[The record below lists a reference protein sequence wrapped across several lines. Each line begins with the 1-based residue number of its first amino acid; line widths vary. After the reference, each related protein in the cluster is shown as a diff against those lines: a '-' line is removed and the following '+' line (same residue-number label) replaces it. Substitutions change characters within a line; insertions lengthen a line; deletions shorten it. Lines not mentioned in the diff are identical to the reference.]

1 MVACYSFVNLV
12 LWLSSGTPL
21 AFDINN
27 LSMILFFVYCKLG
40 VFIAVFWLF
49 EALLFILRV
58 FYFCKLNWGDADG
71 WSFPIFAVLLW
82 MVIFI

>member
-40 VFIAVFWLF
+40 VFIAVF
-49 EALLFILRV
+49 
-58 FYFCKLNWGDADG
+58 
-71 WSFPIFAVLLW
+71 
-82 MVIFI
+82 